1 MSLSEN
7 AESMSG
13 HRGMMRRADRAGNG
27 ARANTSERHQNHVGR
42 VPAEPEAM
50 MSAMRTRP
58 AEKPPDA
65 LLAALSPRPIELGR
79 VFIVFRMRAL
89 CVMSATIKNL

>member
-7 AESMSG
+7 AESLWGVDSGVPANTGADHVVPSMSEAMSG
-13 HRGMMRRADRAGNG
+13 MK
-27 ARANTSERHQNHVGR
+27 
-42 VPAEPEAM
+42 
-50 MSAMRTRP
+50 TRP
-58 AEKPPDA
+58 AEKPPDV
-65 LLAALSPRPIELGR
+65 LLAALSRRPIELGR